1 VDSTTLRLVAIAALV
16 LINGFFVAAEF
27 ALVSARSQR
36 LREEGSSRARLARRQ
51 VRRLD
56 EYLAACQLGI
66 TIASLA
72 LGALGEPTIAALLEP
87 LIENTGLR
95 HGAAAA
101 LGTILALLI
110 MTALH
115 ITVGEQAPKSFAIG
129 SSTRVALLCAVP
141 LEVFYRIL
149 RPLVLVLNV
158 ASNGLVRMFGGT
170 PATGHGSS
178 PTLDELRL
186 IIGEAASGGGVGK
199 ADARILRGA
208 FTLDERRASD
218 VMTPRRRLVTAKAGE
233 TIEEA
238 LRRALDAGRSRL
250 PLVDATDDGLQGVV
264 YVRELT
270 SALIDGAGADDVAS
284 LRRDMPIAPET
295 IPLDR
300 LLERLQRERASICA
314 ILDEYGT
321 LAGVVTVEDVV
332 EEIVGEIEDESDRP
346 AGIRR
351 LANGAVVANGDT
363 PLVDLEED
371 GLLPGEVHSES
382 IGGLVV
388 ERLERLA
395 VPGDEVEVA
404 GRRVRVLSVD
414 GNRVERVLIE
424 APARDEPGEDG
435 EQ

>member
-1 VDSTTLRLVAIAALV
+1 
-16 LINGFFVAAEF
+16 
-27 ALVSARSQR
+27 
-36 LREEGSSRARLARRQ
+36 
-51 VRRLD
+51 
-56 EYLAACQLGI
+56 
-66 TIASLA
+66 
-72 LGALGEPTIAALLEP
+72 
-87 LIENTGLR
+87 
-95 HGAAAA
+95 
-101 LGTILALLI
+101 
-110 MTALH
+110 
-115 ITVGEQAPKSFAIG
+115 
-129 SSTRVALLCAVP
+129 
-141 LEVFYRIL
+141 
-149 RPLVLVLNV
+149 
-158 ASNGLVRMFGGT
+158 
-170 PATGHGSS
+170 
-178 PTLDELRL
+178 
-186 IIGEAASGGGVGK
+186 
-199 ADARILRGA
+199 
-208 FTLDERRASD
+208 
-218 VMTPRRRLVTAKAGE
+218 MTPRRRLVTAKAGE

>member
-1 VDSTTLRLVAIAALV
+1 
-16 LINGFFVAAEF
+16 
-27 ALVSARSQR
+27 
-36 LREEGSSRARLARRQ
+36 
-51 VRRLD
+51 
-56 EYLAACQLGI
+56 
-66 TIASLA
+66 
-72 LGALGEPTIAALLEP
+72 
-87 LIENTGLR
+87 
-95 HGAAAA
+95 
-101 LGTILALLI
+101 